1 MLQAVMRR
9 ATAALL
15 LLGGIACLQAFAR
28 DLPPTRNQ
36 FYGAIAYHHASG
48 SMGWAT
54 DRRTSR
60 EARTEALKLCR
71 HEKCEIV
78 ATVTRG
84 CVALAKDVKKFVI
97 QRGATRQEAETKALR
112 RCGERCEIAA
122 WTCTR

>member
-1 MLQAVMRR
+1 MPR

-15 LLGGIACLQAFAR
+15 VALGTSWLAPADALEEKKEG
-28 DLPPTRNQ
+28 RNPW
-36 FYGAIAYHHASG
+36 YGAIAYHHPSG
-48 SMGWAT
+48 SIGWAT

-60 EARTEALKLCR
+60 EARTEALRQCG
-71 HEKCEIV
+71 HAKCEIV

-84 CVALAKDVKKFVI
+84 CSALAKDSKKFVT
-97 QRGATRQEAETKALR
+97 QRGTTRAEAEAKALR